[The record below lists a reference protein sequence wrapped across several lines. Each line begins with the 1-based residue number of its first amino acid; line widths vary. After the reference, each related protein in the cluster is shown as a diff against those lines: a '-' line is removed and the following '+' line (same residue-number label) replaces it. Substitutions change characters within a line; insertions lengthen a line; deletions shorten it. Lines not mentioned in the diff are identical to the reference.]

1 MVVNFFVIADDSL
14 LSTPAFG
21 KLSYTLPALEDLY
34 KGTLLDY
41 AEHYPNYGV
50 EDPEFEIFIAQD
62 SYAVNIT
69 CALDSLC
76 NVRYSL
82 GYTPIV
88 HDISP
93 SEQYAGQVITAHIN
107 PMGANLDTVLTEKMD
122 PIIHFK

>member
-1 MVVNFFVIADDSL
+1 MIVIHLVIADDSL

-21 KLSYTLPALEDLY
+21 KLSYTLPALSDLY

-41 AEHYPNYGV
+41 TEHYVNHGV
-50 EDPEFEIFIAQD
+50 EDLEFEIFIARD
-62 SYAVNIT
+62 SYTVNVT

-93 SEQYAGQVITAHIN
+93 NEQYSGQVITAHID
-107 PMGANLDTVLTEKMD
+107 PMGANLNTVLTEKMD
-122 PIIHFK
+122 PVIYFK